1 MLYVRFSIASLKS
14 FISKQVLFFV
24 SPPFCYYY
32 TFQSFLLVVQLAFG
46 PTILGMIH
54 GIHSVIICN
63 VIEVFF
69 QFKNKKDEK
78 TSMTLQINILR
89 MKNMNLSKVVG
100 LRGHSEGVSM

>member
-1 MLYVRFSIASLKS
+1 MFHFKTSSVFCVPSLLLLLYFPNVFAG
-14 FISKQVLFFV
+14 
-24 SPPFCYYY
+24 SP
-32 TFQSFLLVVQLAFG
+32 TSFG

-69 QFKNKKDEK
+69 NSKTKKDEK

-100 LRGHSEGVSM
+100 LRGPK